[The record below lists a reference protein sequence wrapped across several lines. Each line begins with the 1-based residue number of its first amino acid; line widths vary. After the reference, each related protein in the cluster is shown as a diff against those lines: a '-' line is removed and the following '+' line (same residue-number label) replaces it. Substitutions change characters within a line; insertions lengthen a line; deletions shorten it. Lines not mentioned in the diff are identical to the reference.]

1 MSFFWSDEDKNRV
14 AVLLRQGLPASKIAT
29 QLACSRNAVIG
40 VVSRDPMLK
49 SIGLSGRANRPQAE
63 ARPRTKQRVSPNIM
77 LRGNKPPRRQPR
89 THGMPDPIAPTPLNL
104 TLTDLASDQCKW
116 PVNDPPKGEPFAF
129 CGHVRFGAAYCK
141 YHDGRG
147 VRHDH

>member
-29 QLACSRNAVIG
+29 QMECSRNAVIG

-49 SIGLSGRANRPQAE
+49 AIGLSGRANRPKTE
-63 ARPRTKQRVSPNIM
+63 TPVRSKRRVSPSVM
-77 LRGNKPPRRQPR
+77 LRGNKPPRKQPR
-89 THGMPDPIAPTPLNL
+89 VRGLPDPVAPAPLNL
-104 TLTDLASDQCKW
+104 ALAELTAEQCKW
-116 PVNDPPKGEPFAF
+116 PVNDPPKGDAYAF
-129 CGHVRFGAAYCK
+129 CGHVRFGPSYCR
-141 YHDGRG
+141 YHDSRA

>member
-49 SIGLSGRANRPQAE
+49 KIGLSGRANSPKPGPAPSH
-63 ARPRTKQRVSPNIM
+63 RPRQRISPSLHLRTKR
-77 LRGNKPPRRQPR
+77 LTQPR
-89 THGMPDPIAPTPLNL
+89 THGRPDLVAPTPLNL
-104 TLTDLASDQCKW
+104 TLTELAADQCKW
-116 PVNDPPKGEPFAF
+116 PVNDPPRGEPFAF
-129 CGHVRFGAAYCK
+129 CGHARFGAAYCE
-141 YHDGRG
+141 YHAHRG